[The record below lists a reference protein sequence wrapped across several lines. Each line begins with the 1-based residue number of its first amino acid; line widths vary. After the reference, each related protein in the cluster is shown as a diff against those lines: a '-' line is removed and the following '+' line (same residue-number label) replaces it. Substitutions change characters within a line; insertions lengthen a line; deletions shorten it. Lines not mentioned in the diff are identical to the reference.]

1 MNGLHR
7 CLSVP
12 ATGLVEAD
20 GFPSLPDSAD
30 TCQVNSA
37 GSMMGINPELDSK
50 PLGKAL
56 LPHFPCGETET
67 QSQSHHKD
75 QFQGEGKQRSAFQ
88 LGSPGS

>member
-1 MNGLHR
+1 MNGLHC

-37 GSMMGINPELDSK
+37 GSMMGIDPELSK
-50 PLGKAL
+50 PSEKTL
-56 LPHFPCGETET
+56 LPHFPCEETET

-75 QFQGEGKQRSAFQ
+75 QFQGEGKWHSAFQ
-88 LGSPGS
+88 PGSPGS

>member
-12 ATGLVEAD
+12 ATGLVEAG

-37 GSMMGINPELDSK
+37 GSMMGINLELDSK

-56 LPHFPCGETET
+56 LPHFPCEETET

-75 QFQGEGKQRSAFQ
+75 QFQGEEKQRSAFQ
-88 LGSPGS
+88 PGSPGS